1 MAMFR
6 QLLKRCFEGGSDC
19 VAQLVGCAVVF
30 KHQRTLQFESSH
42 WQCSYRYGQMK
53 LKMEIKRPRM
63 AKLEKVFKTLN
74 IKLQF
79 FFELLYRRGS

>member
-6 QLLKRCFEGGSDC
+6 QLLKRCFDGGSDC

-53 LKMEIKRPRM
+53 LKMEIKRLRM
-63 AKLEKVFKTLN
+63 VKLEKVFKTL
-74 IKLQF
+74 II
-79 FFELLYRRGS
+79 